1 MSDSELLSRI
11 DSVQVFARTSPEQK
25 YRIVKAFKRTG
36 HIVAMTGDGV
46 NDAPAIKEANIGI
59 AMGKAGSDV
68 AKDAA
73 CITLV
78 DDDFLTIVAAIEE
91 GRTVTRN
98 IKNTIKYLLAGS
110 FGEILAI
117 ALSTAL
123 CGFSPLLSIQI
134 LWVNLISETIMG
146 SSLAMEMP
154 SDSVM
159 NQPPYKNNLPLV
171 NGPMTEQIFRRSLGI
186 GLATFLTFK
195 GSLLLGNSLAKA
207 RTMALSTLVLAQ
219 IANIYDCRSNRSL
232 NQNKYMNSAS
242 AVSSALL
249 AGIIYIPSLSGFF
262 GTVPIS
268 CFDLPAILA
277 GVGLSKL

>member
-1 MSDSELLSRI
+1 
-11 DSVQVFARTSPEQK
+11 
-25 YRIVKAFKRTG
+25 
-36 HIVAMTGDGV
+36 
-46 NDAPAIKEANIGI
+46 
-59 AMGKAGSDV
+59 
-68 AKDAA
+68 
-73 CITLV
+73 
-78 DDDFLTIVAAIEE
+78 
-91 GRTVTRN
+91 
-98 IKNTIKYLLAGS
+98 
-110 FGEILAI
+110 
-117 ALSTAL
+117 
-123 CGFSPLLSIQI
+123 
-134 LWVNLISETIMG
+134 
-146 SSLAMEMP
+146 
-154 SDSVM
+154 
-159 NQPPYKNNLPLV
+159 
-171 NGPMTEQIFRRSLGI
+171 MTEQIFRRSLGI